1 MSKLVTTRGLCV
13 RNLAEQLRG
22 NGAIL
27 HCLPAADGLRTWCW
41 LGLVVEF
48 LTVWVRSEWVVTW
61 VKHGLLCIIKRGV
74 ASLWVL
80 AKIIII
86 MRGVCR
92 LIRLSIVS
100 IVMGFGVQRV
110 FVAGVRAV
118 RIIGILVA
126 VRVVNVLN

>member
-1 MSKLVTTRGLCV
+1 
-13 RNLAEQLRG
+13 
-22 NGAIL
+22 
-27 HCLPAADGLRTWCW
+27 
-41 LGLVVEF
+41 
-48 LTVWVRSEWVVTW
+48 
-61 VKHGLLCIIKRGV
+61 
-74 ASLWVL
+74 L
-80 AKIIII
+80 AKIIIV